1 MVISSSTAQV
11 LAPEPFNASLRPRS
25 VWSPRLES
33 GYAWRSSLERLNV
46 ARYSGPRHPSP
57 CVSSWHVV
65 ADPVDLSGLRFV
77 EPAHTILAS
86 LAIHKCGIPA
96 RDQFRLLTIR
106 LMPSR
111 GRSPQVNAPVEGSVN
126 RFLCDR
132 ESFVRRRLP
141 LLPRQSGRQRTIE
154 LPWCLSR
161 TEIDFVE
168 IFASS
173 SELFL

>member
-1 MVISSSTAQV
+1 MLPYAQG
-11 LAPEPFNASLRPRS
+11 L
-25 VWSPRLES
+25 S
-33 GYAWRSSLERLNV
+33 GLPGLNQVMSARSSLERLNV
-46 ARYSGPRHPSP
+46 ARYSGPRPPSL

-77 EPAHTILAS
+77 VPAHTILAS
-86 LAIHKCGIPA
+86 LAIQKYGGLA
-96 RDQFRLLTIR
+96 RDQFRLLTIW
-106 LMPSR
+106 LTPSR

-141 LLPRQSGRQRTIE
+141 LLPGQSGRQRTRE

-161 TEIDFVE
+161 TETDFVE
-168 IFASS
+168 IFAS
-173 SELFL
+173 